1 MAHELNLSK
10 GGPAI
15 LRNIPLDS
23 EEIWKARADL
33 AACLRMAAK
42 LGLEE
47 GICNHFS
54 AVVPGHPDLFLVNR
68 LGWAFQE
75 ATASSLLI
83 CDFEGNVVAGDG
95 VPEATAFFIHA
106 RLHKMSPRV
115 GAAFHTHMPNATA
128 LSMVEGEPLIFAG
141 QTALKFYGR
150 VAVDENYNG
159 LALDER
165 EGDRIAAV
173 LGGNDILFM
182 KNHGVMVCA
191 PNIAE
196 AWDDLYYL
204 ERAAEVQLK
213 AMSTGRRL
221 LPVTPEVAAAAA
233 RQMREGDPESARMHL
248 ESVRRVLDR
257 EGSGYRD

>member
-1 MAHELNLSK
+1 MAHELKISTATGNSRHKLS
-10 GGPAI
+10 
-15 LRNIPLDS
+15 LDW
-23 EEIWKARADL
+23 EEIWQARVDL
-33 AACLRMAAK
+33 AACLRMAAR

-54 AVVPGHPDLFLVNR
+54 AVVPGHPDLFIVNR

-106 RLHKMSPRV
+106 RLHKMAPRV

-128 LSMVEGEPLIFAG
+128 LSMVEGEPLVWAG

-159 LALDER
+159 LALDEM
-165 EGDRIAAV
+165 EGDRIASV
-173 LGGNDILFM
+173 LGDKDILFM

-213 AMSTGRRL
+213 AMGTGRKL
-221 LPVTPEVAAAAA
+221 LPVVPEVAAEAA
-233 RQMREGDPESARMHL
+233 RRMRQGDPESAKMHL
-248 ESVRRVLDR
+248 ESIRRVLDR
-257 EGSGYRD
+257 QDPAYRD